1 MIIGIWLLV
10 IALFIMA
17 ISATATQEFV
27 PIKEVREGT
36 IVLKDGGLRA
46 ILAVSSVNLALKS
59 DDEQIATINQFQSFL
74 NSIDFPIQIVI
85 QSRRLDIRPYLLLL
99 ESKMKDQH
107 EPLLKLQTAGY
118 ISFIREFTEQV
129 AIMRKY
135 FYVVIPYEEAA
146 IVEKKGI
153 LPALFGGKKS
163 SKTKQTEENISFEEK
178 RTQLDERVSV
188 ISTGLGSCGART
200 ERLQTEEVIELFYKT
215 FNPGDI
221 QPAAK
226 LAEAVT
232 K

>member
-1 MIIGIWLLV
+1 
-10 IALFIMA
+10 MA
-17 ISATATQEFV
+17 ISAKATQEFV

-46 ILAVSSVNLALKS
+46 ILAVSSVNLSLKS
-59 DDEQIATINQFQSFL
+59 SDEQVATINQFQSFL
-74 NSIDFPIQIVI
+74 NSLDFPIQIVV
-85 QSRRLDIRPYLLLL
+85 QSRKLDIRPYLLTL
-99 ESKMKDQH
+99 EAKMKEQR

-146 IVEKKGI
+146 LSTKKGI
-153 LPALFGGKKS
+153 LAGLLGNKRSSSKKS
-163 SKTKQTEENISFEEK
+163 GKQSAEDISFEEK

-188 ISTGLGSCGART
+188 VSGGLESCGGRT
-200 ERLQTEEVIELFYKT
+200 ERLQTESVIELFYKT

-221 QPAAK
+221 QPAIKMAD
-226 LAEAVT
+226 AVSVAQ
-232 K
+232 